1 MYEALEAEQSLIS
14 CLIQRQEAIE
24 EVVDMVSPEM
34 FDVACLGGI
43 YYEYRKAFD
52 DRKSITLVE
61 LKENLKIQFTEEEI
75 AETMRTC
82 LASDGL
88 PYQIRNYAEVI
99 VRHFKKT
106 MVESIFSRT
115 ELQDATI
122 EKQIDNIIG
131 DLEMLRGGKESEG
144 FTIAELAEKYEH
156 DYFTDKEKN
165 IVFLGIDQIDGLTGG
180 WQGGDVVYFGGRPA
194 SGKSAMAMEWAE
206 IFAKQGKQVYYYN
219 LEMQNE
225 SVFERAVAAK
235 SGLEITRIRMAT
247 TFHNDEKERYT
258 RAIEE
263 LKSETGIKIF
273 TGSRRVAEIRNDV
286 RKNHPHLV
294 IIDYLQLILCDDRY
308 KGNRTMEVSQI
319 SHDIKNIA
327 TSYNIPILCLCQLS
341 RGVDGRKDH
350 KPVLSDL
357 RESGDLEQDASIVY
371 FLYNSNEEDRSEK
384 VLSIAKSRQGVLGDI
399 PLIFNGAKMH
409 FELAENVSPF
419 GA

>member
-24 EVVDMVSPEM
+24 EIVDMVSPEM

-131 DLEMLRGGKESEG
+131 DLEMLQGGDVSEG
-144 FTIAELAEKYEH
+144 FTIAQLAEMYEG

-165 IVFLGIDQIDGLTGG
+165 LIFLDVDQIDSLTGG
-180 WQGGDVVYFGGRPA
+180 FEGGDIILIGARPA
-194 SGKSAMAMEWAE
+194 VGKSSLSAQWAE
-206 IFAKQGKQVYYYN
+206 MFAKQGKKVAYYN
-219 LEMQNE
+219 LEMQGRACY
-225 SVFERAVAAK
+225 ERFVAAK
-235 SGLEITRIRMAT
+235 SGIEIQRIRRAT
-247 TFHNDEKERYT
+247 TFHNDEKERYMS
-258 RAIEE
+258 ANAE
-263 LKSETGIKIF
+263 LKQQTGVTIYN
-273 TGSRRVAEIRNDV
+273 GSKRVSDIRKDV
-286 RKNHPHLV
+286 RKTKPDV
-294 IIDYLQLILCDDRY
+294 VFVDYLQLVIVNDRY
-308 KGNRTMEVSQI
+308 KGNRVAEVGQI
-319 SHDIKNIA
+319 SHELKAVAMDYDIPVI
-327 TSYNIPILCLCQLS
+327 CLVQLS
-341 RGVDGRKDH
+341 RAVEMRRDH
-350 KPVLSDL
+350 KPILADL
-357 RESGDLEQDASIVY
+357 RESGDLEQDASIVM
-371 FLYNSNEEDRSEK
+371 FLADTNEDDRTEK
-384 VLSIAKSRQGVLGDI
+384 MLSVAKSRQGALGEI
-399 PLIFNGAKMH
+399 PLHFDASKIR

-419 GA
+419 GV